1 MPSAATTIT
10 HPDGTVVTVATD
22 AAAPAAAASAEVPEI
37 MYATPPSAAHT
48 CGDTT
53 DQLIS

>member
-37 MYATPPSAAHT
+37 MYATPSAAHT